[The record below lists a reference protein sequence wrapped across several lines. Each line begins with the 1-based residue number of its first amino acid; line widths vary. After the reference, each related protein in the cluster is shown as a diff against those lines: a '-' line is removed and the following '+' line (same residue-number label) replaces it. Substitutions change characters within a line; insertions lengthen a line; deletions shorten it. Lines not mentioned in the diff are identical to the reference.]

1 MADFDKALRV
11 VLDLEGGY
19 ADDPADAGGKTCLG
33 ITEGL
38 ARARGFQGE
47 MADMTLAEARA
58 IYRAEFWD
66 GQRLGE
72 VQSQAIAEEL
82 FECSVLCGKRTA
94 AQIAQMSAN
103 DLNRGGLDWPD
114 VAEDGS
120 IGSATIG
127 ALNAAARVR
136 ERTMVKAMN
145 CLQYAAFHESERR
158 RPANERFMV
167 GWVDRR
173 IHLDGGDNGNRQP

>member
-1 MADFDKALRV
+1 MADFERALAV

-19 ADDPADAGGKTCLG
+19 ADDPADAGGRTNLG
-33 ITEGL
+33 ITEAL
-38 ARARGFQGE
+38 ARARGYQGD
-47 MADMTLAEARA
+47 MKDMTRDEARA

-72 VQSQAIAEEL
+72 VQSQAVAEEV
-82 FECSVLCGKRTA
+82 FECSVLCGKGTA
-94 AQIAQMSAN
+94 AKIAQMSAN
-103 DLNRGGLDWPD
+103 DLNRGGIDWPD
-114 VAEDGS
+114 VAEDGHV
-120 IGSATIG
+120 GSATVG

-136 ERTMVKAMN
+136 ERTLLKAMN
-145 CLQYAAFHESERR
+145 CLQYAALHDSERR

-173 IHLDGGDNGNRQP
+173 IELEGGRDG